1 MVLTGVGAPFGAG
14 LIYYGGIA
22 SNVGT
27 GMDILNDVNTGN
39 FSTEKTLT
47 KGAMMIAP
55 SIGGGTLKSLGTP
68 ETASTLLNLEV
79 MAVDK
84 SVDLMRETKT
94 GMFK

>member
-1 MVLTGVGAPFGAG
+1 MVLTGVGAPFGSG
-14 LIYYGGIA
+14 LIYYGDIV
-22 SNVGT
+22 SNAGT

-55 SIGGGTLKSLGTP
+55 SIGGGTLKSLEAP

-79 MAVDK
+79 IAADK